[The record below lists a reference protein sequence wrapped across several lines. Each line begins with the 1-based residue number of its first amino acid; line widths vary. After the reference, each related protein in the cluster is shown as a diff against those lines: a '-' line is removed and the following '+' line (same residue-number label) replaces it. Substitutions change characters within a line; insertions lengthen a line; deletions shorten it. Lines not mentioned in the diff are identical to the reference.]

1 MPVCGIITEYN
12 PLHNGHIYHL
22 QQCRKIHSAVV
33 CVMSGSFT
41 QRGEPAIADKWQRAA
56 WAVAAGA
63 DLVLELPHIYATGS
77 AEIFATGAVRTLR
90 ALGLVDTLCF
100 GSETADETFFKE
112 AAACQLS
119 FEYKTILQTKLSE
132 GLAYHKAAAQ
142 ALCTLLPV
150 SHAQLAL
157 PNNILGI
164 EYAKAI
170 QKYAASIHLLPIK
183 RQNSRYHD
191 TKITSALSSATA
203 VRQAIAHKDWIN
215 LKQAVPFYVYNYFR
229 QNPPLPIMQI
239 LETLYLGK
247 LKLSSLDMLCRID
260 NISEGLEH
268 KILQAA
274 VAATSIEE
282 LLVQISSARYPLSRL
297 KRILLH
303 CLFDITTELSAQIQQ
318 AGPQYARVLAF
329 NDNGRRL
336 LKRCKKTASI
346 PLIMKT
352 TQILSTKTRIK
363 RPADLPERMLSLD
376 TYATDI
382 YELLRNR
389 RGGRDFIQS
398 PLYLPT
404 ARLTL

>member
-22 QQCRKIHSAVV
+22 QQCRQNHTSVV
-33 CVMSGSFT
+33 CIMSGSFT
-41 QRGEPAIADKWQRAA
+41 QRGEPAIADKWQRAV

-100 GSETADETFFKE
+100 GSETADEAFFKK

-119 FEYKTILQTKLSE
+119 LEYQTILQAKLAE

-142 ALCTLLPV
+142 ALCSLLPV
-150 SHAQLAL
+150 SQSQLAS

-164 EYAKAI
+164 EYAKAV
-170 QKYAASIHLLPIK
+170 QKYAASIQLLPIK
-183 RQNSRYHD
+183 RQNNRYHD

-203 VRQAIAHKDWIN
+203 VRQAIAHTDWIN
-215 LKQAVPFYVYNYFR
+215 LKRAVPSYVYTYFK
-229 QNPPLPIMQI
+229 QNPPLPLMQV

-247 LKLSSLDMLCRID
+247 LKLSSLDTLCRID

-274 VAATSIEE
+274 VAATSIDE
-282 LLVQISSARYPLSRL
+282 LLIQISSARYPLSRL
-297 KRILLH
+297 KRIFLH
-303 CLFDITTELSAQIQQ
+303 CLFDITTELSAEVQL

-329 NDNGRRL
+329 NDTGRLL
-336 LKRCKKTASI
+336 LKRCKKTTSI
-346 PLIMKT
+346 PLIIKT
-352 TQILSTKTRIK
+352 AQVLSTKTRIK
-363 RPADLPERMLSLD
+363 RPSALAERMLSLD
-376 TYATDI
+376 TYAADI

-398 PLYLPT
+398 PLYLPKQPD
-404 ARLTL
+404 